1 MWPAHIVTLLRIPLA
16 VAIAFAY
23 GRVLPV
29 VALIA
34 AAATSDAIDG
44 NLARWLQRRGKR
56 EPDIGG
62 WLDPL
67 ADKIFVAV
75 VLAAIAIHTRSLAIV
90 ALIGARE
97 LLLLPLLA
105 IYVATRKDR
114 PALHADWLGKI
125 ATILQFF
132 ALAIAVAAPAYAW
145 PAAIVTAAIG
155 LAAVVH
161 YAIVVAPEHHSSD
174 M

>member
-23 GRVLPV
+23 GRAVPV
-29 VALIA
+29 VALIV

-44 NLARWLQRRGKR
+44 NLARWLKRRGKH

-75 VLAAIAIHTRSLAIV
+75 VLAAIAIHTRSIAIV

-97 LLLLPLLA
+97 LVLVPLLA

-125 ATILQFF
+125 ATIAQFF

-145 PAAIVTAAIG
+145 PAAIATAVLG

-161 YAIVVAPEHHSSD
+161 YVIELRSSD